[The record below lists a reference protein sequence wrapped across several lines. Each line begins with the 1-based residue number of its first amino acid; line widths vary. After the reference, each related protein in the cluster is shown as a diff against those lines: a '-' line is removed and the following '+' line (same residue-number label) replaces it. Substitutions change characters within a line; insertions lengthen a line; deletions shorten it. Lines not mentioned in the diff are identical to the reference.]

1 MTGAGI
7 SLDIGTQC
15 EIESSRVLVKTTAG
29 ATSVMW
35 CAFSDFAA
43 GWKFQSTRFRSD
55 GQEQAAWHD
64 ALERGSCPVPEFV
77 YRRSGVSTRLMNVFW
92 ERTTMEMD
100 SGTRIKTP
108 DLVKPD
114 RSRRR
119 LFSLLASIAV
129 GAVVFG
135 LTLWVSQVVTTAEHD
150 SAQVRFD
157 ASVNRVQTAIRN
169 RMAAYEQVL
178 RGGVALF
185 NASVQVDRNEWMAY
199 VATLDV
205 AKTYP
210 GIQGIGFSKRVLP
223 VDRDQHI
230 RQVRSQGFPDYTLWP
245 EGERDV
251 YTAIVF
257 LEPFDFRNKRA
268 FGYDMMSQSTR
279 REAMERARDRGIAA
293 VSGKVT
299 LKQETNAEVQA
310 GFLTYLPVYKA
321 GMPVATVENRRTA
334 LFGYVYSP
342 FRMNDLMR
350 GILGQDELDVA
361 LTIHDGTEVSEQ
373 SLTYTSAETPQAAE
387 FNETVLVQLSGRTWT
402 LAIASLPNFESSL
415 LFGKSRAILLAGGL
429 IALLLI
435 AVMWLIMN
443 TRDRALGI
451 AYTMTR
457 SLRKTESDMRELNT
471 GLEQRVAERT
481 SQLDAVNKELE
492 SFAFSVSHD
501 LRAPLRSMAGFCL
514 ALMEDYSDK
523 LDETG
528 LDYLE
533 RISAASKR
541 MGRLID
547 DLLTLSR
554 VTRIETKRSDINLS
568 AIAESVAEDLK
579 RSEPDRKVE
588 FVIQPDVVAKGDEI
602 LLRTVLENLLGNSW
616 KYSAKKPQA
625 TIEFGVEANG
635 VAPAFFVRDNGA
647 GFDMAHA
654 DKLFKPFQR
663 LHGNAEFEGS
673 GIGLASVANIVRRHG
688 GKIWADAK
696 PNDGAIM
703 RFTLSI

>member
-1 MTGAGI
+1 
-7 SLDIGTQC
+7 
-15 EIESSRVLVKTTAG
+15 
-29 ATSVMW
+29 
-35 CAFSDFAA
+35 
-43 GWKFQSTRFRSD
+43 
-55 GQEQAAWHD
+55 
-64 ALERGSCPVPEFV
+64 
-77 YRRSGVSTRLMNVFW
+77 
-92 ERTTMEMD
+92 MEMD

-579 RSEPDRKVE
+579 RSEPDRKVK
-588 FVIQPDVVAKGDEI
+588 FVIQPGVVAKGDEI